1 MVCGNLKKKTQEW
14 LTFHVCVLEQ
24 ELEIVREEI
33 ANHHLTENLMHS
45 LLFIVTKSD

>member
-1 MVCGNLKKKTQEW
+1 MGHKHFKLWYVRIKKKTQEW

-33 ANHHLTENLMHS
+33 ANHHLKK
-45 LLFIVTKSD
+45 I